1 MFSICRERASAHR
14 YTIHDISVLQSQF
27 PKIALSLP
35 YRDSV
40 ELRQMLLSGE
50 LDGAFLLPGHT
61 EGIAGFERWDLPYRI
76 YALISPDNPLSQ
88 RSTLSLRDLSGQ
100 RLLLTGTDKQA
111 FSTVV
116 HLISQV
122 DMQVELYLPQEG
134 ENPMDDRSVAFVL
147 EGGHV
152 PEQYRNCEIVPM
164 ALFDLY
170 GISFLVYR
178 QYQENDLIQAM
189 VRHFTGKD

>member
-1 MFSICRERASAHR
+1 
-14 YTIHDISVLQSQF
+14 
-27 PKIALSLP
+27 
-35 YRDSV
+35 
-40 ELRQMLLSGE
+40 
-50 LDGAFLLPGHT
+50 
-61 EGIAGFERWDLPYRI
+61 
-76 YALISPDNPLSQ
+76 
-88 RSTLSLRDLSGQ
+88 
-100 RLLLTGTDKQA
+100 
-111 FSTVV
+111 
-116 HLISQV
+116 
-122 DMQVELYLPQEG
+122 MQVELYLPQEG
-134 ENPMDDRSVAFVL
+134 EDPMDDRSVAFVL

>member
-35 YRDSV
+35 YQDSV

-50 LDGAFLLPGHT
+50 LGRCVPASRAH

>member
-1 MFSICRERASAHR
+1 M
-14 YTIHDISVLQSQF
+14 IHDISVLQSS
-27 PKIALSLP
+27 KIVLSLS
-35 YRDSV
+35 YQDSV
-40 ELRQMLLSGE
+40 ELRRMLLSGE
-50 LDGAFLLPGHT
+50 LYGAFFLPGHT

-76 YALISPDNPLSQ
+76 YALISPENPLNQ

-111 FSTVV
+111 FSAVV

-134 ENPMDDRSVAFVL
+134 EDPMDDRSVAFVL

-152 PEQYRNCEIVPM
+152 PEQYRNCEIMPM

-170 GISFLVYR
+170 GIGFLVHR
-178 QYQENDLIQAM
+178 QYQENDLIRAM

>member
-1 MFSICRERASAHR
+1 MGFPYHIHASI
-14 YTIHDISVLQSQF
+14 F
-27 PKIALSLP
+27 P
-35 YRDSV
+35 
-40 ELRQMLLSGE
+40 E
-50 LDGAFLLPGHT
+50 
-61 EGIAGFERWDLPYRI
+61 
-76 YALISPDNPLSQ
+76 NPLGQ
-88 RSTLSLRDLSGQ
+88 RSTLGLRDLSGQ

-170 GISFLVYR
+170 GISFLVHR
-178 QYQENDLIQAM
+178 QYQENDLIRAM